1 MRIKTRL
8 SGIRG
13 RIFRCRLG
21 NWFGTEMRRYDG
33 DWGESGERPPYWN
46 IRLREANSSSGRERE
61 REKDRDWRNGRL
73 ATRESFSDFVQFDR
87 LSGILSSFY

>member
-1 MRIKTRL
+1 MEI
-8 SGIRG
+8 
-13 RIFRCRLG
+13 
-21 NWFGTEMRRYDG
+21 
-33 DWGESGERPPYWN
+33 GERVGSDRH
-46 IRLREANSSSGRERE
+46 IGILGLGKRIVQVGERE